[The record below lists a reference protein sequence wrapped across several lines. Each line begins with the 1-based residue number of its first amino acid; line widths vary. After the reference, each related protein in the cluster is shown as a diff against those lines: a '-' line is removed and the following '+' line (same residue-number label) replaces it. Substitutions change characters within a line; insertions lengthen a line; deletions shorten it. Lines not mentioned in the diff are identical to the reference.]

1 MSRKE
6 DLARKAC
13 HLRHS
18 RYIIIEG
25 ITQIEKGAFGMKK
38 WLIVLLSPLLPFCLF
53 SQSKPII
60 AVLDFKTDG
69 VSEKEMRTLIA
80 RFTTALFNTEKFTV
94 IDIGQ
99 RESLLREMEFSVSG
113 CTDEA
118 CQLKIGK
125 MLSAEMIVVG
135 NIGKIG
141 SRFLISSKMLE
152 TETARTRSAVDGVY
166 SSLDLMVDDLP
177 NLSAKLAGITQRVA
191 PLFNWK
197 IQGGIV
203 SLIAGIGSMGAG
215 GYFLYDVAT
224 NGKTAIDSA
233 RSEYEQASEA
243 DAEAKW
249 NALNATVEG
258 TKARLYWGIGLS
270 AAGIL
275 LSGLGVVLFTMPAGT
290 SVVVDVRPQ
299 GRTVLLSAVI
309 HY

>member
-1 MSRKE
+1 MKRC
-6 DLARKAC
+6 L
-13 HLRHS
+13 
-18 RYIIIEG
+18 II
-25 ITQIEKGAFGMKK
+25 
-38 WLIVLLSPLLPFCLF
+38 LLSLLLPFCLF
-53 SQSKPII
+53 SQGKPII
-60 AVLDFKTDG
+60 AVLDFKADG

-80 RFTTALFNTEKFTV
+80 RLTTALFNTEKFTV
-94 IDIGQ
+94 IDIAQ
-99 RESLLREMEFSVSG
+99 RENLLKEMEFSASE

-118 CQLKIGK
+118 CQLKIGE

-141 SRFLISSKMLE
+141 SRFLISAKMLE

-166 SSLDLMVDDLP
+166 GSLDLMVDDLP

-191 PLFNWK
+191 PISNWK
-197 IQGGIV
+197 TRGGIA
-203 SLIAGIGSMGAG
+203 SIIAGIGSIGAG

-224 NGKTAIDSA
+224 NGKTVIDRA
-233 RSEYEQASEA
+233 RSEYEHVSEA
-243 DAEAKW
+243 DAEVKW

-258 TKARLYWGIGLS
+258 MKGKLYWGIGLS

-275 LSGLGVVLFTMPAGT
+275 FSGLGVVLFTIPEGK
-290 SVVVDVRPQ
+290 SVVVKVGPQ

>member
-1 MSRKE
+1 MKRC
-6 DLARKAC
+6 L
-13 HLRHS
+13 
-18 RYIIIEG
+18 II
-25 ITQIEKGAFGMKK
+25 
-38 WLIVLLSPLLPFCLF
+38 LLSLLLPFCLF
-53 SQSKPII
+53 SQGKPII

-69 VSEKEMRTLIA
+69 VSEKEMRTLVA
-80 RFTTALFNTEKFTV
+80 RLTTALFNTEMFAV
-94 IDIGQ
+94 VDIAQ
-99 RESLLREMEFSVSG
+99 RENLLKEMEFSASE

-141 SRFLISSKMLE
+141 SRFLISAKMLE

-166 SSLDLMVDDLP
+166 GSLDLMVDDLP

-191 PLFNWK
+191 PISNWK
-197 IQGGIV
+197 TRGGIV

-224 NGKTAIDSA
+224 NGKTVIDRA
-233 RSEYEQASEA
+233 RSEYEHASEA
-243 DAEAKW
+243 DAEVKW

-258 TKARLYWGIGLS
+258 MKGKLYWGIGLS

-275 LSGLGVVLFTMPAGT
+275 FSGLGVVLFTIPEGT
-290 SVVVDVRPQ
+290 SVVVKVGPQ

-309 HY
+309 YY

>member
-1 MSRKE
+1 MKRC
-6 DLARKAC
+6 L
-13 HLRHS
+13 
-18 RYIIIEG
+18 II
-25 ITQIEKGAFGMKK
+25 
-38 WLIVLLSPLLPFCLF
+38 LLSLLLPFCLF
-53 SQSKPII
+53 SQGKPII
-60 AVLDFKTDG
+60 AVLDFKADG

-80 RFTTALFNTEKFTV
+80 RLTTALFNTEKFTV
-94 IDIGQ
+94 IDIAQ
-99 RESLLREMEFSVSG
+99 RENLLKEMEFSASE

-118 CQLKIGK
+118 CQLKIGE

-141 SRFLISSKMLE
+141 SRFLISAKMLE
-152 TETARTRSAVDGVY
+152 TQTARTRSAVDGVY
-166 SSLDLMVDDLP
+166 GSLDLMVDDLP

-191 PLFNWK
+191 PISNWK
-197 IQGGIV
+197 TRGGIA
-203 SLIAGIGSMGAG
+203 SIIAGIGSIGAG

-224 NGKTAIDSA
+224 NGKTVIDRA
-233 RSEYEQASEA
+233 RSEYEHASEA
-243 DAEAKW
+243 DAEVKW

-258 TKARLYWGIGLS
+258 MKGKLYWGIGLS

>member
-1 MSRKE
+1 MKRC
-6 DLARKAC
+6 L
-13 HLRHS
+13 
-18 RYIIIEG
+18 II
-25 ITQIEKGAFGMKK
+25 
-38 WLIVLLSPLLPFCLF
+38 LLSLLLPFCLF
-53 SQSKPII
+53 SQGKPII

-69 VSEKEMRTLIA
+69 VSEKEMRTLVA
-80 RFTTALFNTEKFTV
+80 RLTTALFNTEMFAV
-94 IDIGQ
+94 VDIAQ
-99 RESLLREMEFSVSG
+99 RENLLKEMEFSASE

-141 SRFLISSKMLE
+141 SRFLISAKMLE

-166 SSLDLMVDDLP
+166 GSLDLMVDDLP

-191 PLFNWK
+191 PISNWK
-197 IQGGIV
+197 TRGGIA
-203 SLIAGIGSMGAG
+203 SIIAGIGSIGAG

-224 NGKTAIDSA
+224 NGKTVIDRA
-233 RSEYEQASEA
+233 RSEYEHASEA
-243 DAEAKW
+243 DAEVKW

-258 TKARLYWGIGLS
+258 MKGKLYWGIGLS

-275 LSGLGVVLFTMPAGT
+275 FSGLGVVLFTIPEGT
-290 SVVVDVRPQ
+290 SVVVKVGPQ

-309 HY
+309 YY

>member
-1 MSRKE
+1 
-6 DLARKAC
+6 
-13 HLRHS
+13 
-18 RYIIIEG
+18 
-25 ITQIEKGAFGMKK
+25 
-38 WLIVLLSPLLPFCLF
+38 
-53 SQSKPII
+53 
-60 AVLDFKTDG
+60 
-69 VSEKEMRTLIA
+69 
-80 RFTTALFNTEKFTV
+80 
-94 IDIGQ
+94 
-99 RESLLREMEFSVSG
+99 
-113 CTDEA
+113 
-118 CQLKIGK
+118 
-125 MLSAEMIVVG
+125 
-135 NIGKIG
+135 
-141 SRFLISSKMLE
+141 
-152 TETARTRSAVDGVY
+152 
-166 SSLDLMVDDLP
+166 MVDDLP

>member
-1 MSRKE
+1 MKRC
-6 DLARKAC
+6 L
-13 HLRHS
+13 
-18 RYIIIEG
+18 II
-25 ITQIEKGAFGMKK
+25 
-38 WLIVLLSPLLPFCLF
+38 LLSLLLPFCLF
-53 SQSKPII
+53 SQGKPII

-69 VSEKEMRTLIA
+69 VSEKEMRTLVA
-80 RFTTALFNTEKFTV
+80 RLTTALFNTEMFAV
-94 IDIGQ
+94 VDIAQ
-99 RESLLREMEFSVSG
+99 RENLLKEMEFSASE

-141 SRFLISSKMLE
+141 SRFLISAKMLE
-152 TETARTRSAVDGVY
+152 TQTARTRSAVDGVY
-166 SSLDLMVDDLP
+166 GSLDLMVDDLP

-309 HY
+309 HSVIHY